1 MKLLNFSTVATA
13 IAALLFSLS
22 PVDIQGAGKNKKKN
36 NNNRNR
42 PSAVRSSPS
51 KSSNPRMQI
60 SSNRS
65 PITSSSINRK
75 SNKNNSNRKAS
86 NNSRPNNNNK
96 KPSVNINRK
105 PNNSSNNKP
114 RPNNSA
120 KNNKKPSNNNNRPN
134 NTVVRK
140 PAPTVKP
147 KLPSNPRM
155 QVNRVTPKPGM
166 VKYPK
171 VATTSVNRN
180 NNHDNHNHG
189 NRKNDSHA
197 NHNHNKHRSHRHPQR
212 VSNVVRN
219 TSVVNRWDNNWRYS
233 NSVWRTHSD
242 HNHDT
247 RHSNHYH
254 SRPISS
260 NFQHAVNYAYRPT
273 SWGSRPWWDSSS
285 CHDWH
290 RGSWNYGWNNNWQS
304 RYSRYNRPSRY
315 YPPGYYNSSSSGVTS
330 ALTWGL
336 AGWTLGKLFYDTGY
350 STYSNPYSA
359 PTNSYYGDRGGYSYS
374 EPISVYAAEEIP
386 ESEEV
391 ALTNEEKS
399 AEAAEASRVA
409 FKQGDY
415 LSALNKVDEAI
426 AYETGDPA
434 LHEYRALTLFALGR
448 YGDAAGVLNPV
459 LASGP
464 GWDWA
469 TMIGLYPN
477 SDVYTNQLRKLESYV
492 FASPDSADSHFV
504 LGYHYMVGG
513 FLEQAFQMFDRVT
526 QLQPADSVARQLRNL
541 AYNSLPN
548 PEEEESITDPVE
560 DTAEVVIVEPEALYG
575 TWRSQSAE
583 GKAIDLALTEEGGFS
598 WKYEGAADSEVL
610 SGEWSIDDDGFLVL
624 ADEDVQ
630 LVGEISL
637 EGDHTM
643 RFVLVGGPEGDPGLV
658 FERL

>member
-1 MKLLNFSTVATA
+1 M
-13 IAALLFSLS
+13 
-22 PVDIQGAGKNKKKN
+22 
-36 NNNRNR
+36 
-42 PSAVRSSPS
+42 
-51 KSSNPRMQI
+51 
-60 SSNRS
+60 
-65 PITSSSINRK
+65 
-75 SNKNNSNRKAS
+75 
-86 NNSRPNNNNK
+86 
-96 KPSVNINRK
+96 
-105 PNNSSNNKP
+105 
-114 RPNNSA
+114 
-120 KNNKKPSNNNNRPN
+120 
-134 NTVVRK
+134 
-140 PAPTVKP
+140 
-147 KLPSNPRM
+147 
-155 QVNRVTPKPGM
+155 
-166 VKYPK
+166 
-171 VATTSVNRN
+171 
-180 NNHDNHNHG
+180 
-189 NRKNDSHA
+189 
-197 NHNHNKHRSHRHPQR
+197 
-212 VSNVVRN
+212 
-219 TSVVNRWDNNWRYS
+219 
-233 NSVWRTHSD
+233 
-242 HNHDT
+242 
-247 RHSNHYH
+247 
-254 SRPISS
+254 
-260 NFQHAVNYAYRPT
+260 
-273 SWGSRPWWDSSS
+273 
-285 CHDWH
+285 
-290 RGSWNYGWNNNWQS
+290 
-304 RYSRYNRPSRY
+304 
-315 YPPGYYNSSSSGVTS
+315 
-330 ALTWGL
+330 
-336 AGWTLGKLFYDTGY
+336 
-350 STYSNPYSA
+350 
-359 PTNSYYGDRGGYSYS
+359 
-374 EPISVYAAEEIP
+374 YAAEEIP

-434 LHEYRALTLFALGR
+434 LQ
-448 YGDAAGVLNPV
+448 AGVLNPV

-492 FASPDSADSHFV
+492 SASPDSADSHFV

-560 DTAEVVIVEPEALYG
+560 ETAEVVIVEPEALYG